1 MRRADLRATPF
12 NEMLICRQQTFVWQQ
27 QTIVWQ
33 QQTIV
38 WQQQTIVWREQTMKS
53 RKANACERT
62 VMVFKADLGRA
73 NACRLTTFS
82 EQKKAGLHYMLPRF
96 TI

>member
-12 NEMLICRQQTFVWQQ
+12 NEMLICR
-27 QTIVWQ
+27 
-33 QQTIV
+33 
-38 WQQQTIVWREQTMKS
+38 QQTIVWREQTMKS

-62 VMVFKADLGRA
+62 AMVFKADLGRA

-82 EQKKAGLHYMLPRF
+82 EQKKAGPHYMLPRF

>member
-1 MRRADLRATPF
+1 MRRTDLRATPF
-12 NEMLICRQQTFVWQQ
+12 NEMLICRQQT
-27 QTIVWQ
+27 IVWRE
-33 QQTIV
+33 QTFV

-62 VMVFKADLGRA
+62 AMVFKADLDRA
-73 NACRLTTFS
+73 NACRLTTFL